1 MAMQT
6 EATERP
12 EPAEIDPAEHRRSLR
27 RAAMLTAGV
36 GVIHAVLFLLSYWL
50 LSDAPG
56 PKSTD
61 QEFVDY
67 YSGEGN
73 RRVVIV
79 GLYLMPFA
87 GIAFV
92 WFIVALRMWISGSVR
107 RENVLFSNIQ
117 LVTGIIYVALFFVAA
132 AAESVVAAS
141 VEFSDNPIDPT
152 TARQFP
158 QLGSAVLFV
167 FAMRMAA
174 MFVIMTSNI
183 GRVAG
188 ILPRWFAY
196 AGFLV
201 GLFLLLSATFNPAF
215 VLVFPVWILV
225 LCAFLIKRAREIP
238 SDIPIPPLPD
248 QLGPR
253 PIPWKPED
261 V

>member
-1 MAMQT
+1 MATDAYAQV
-6 EATERP
+6 ESVEV
-12 EPAEIDPAEHRRSLR
+12 DPIEHRRSLR

-36 GVIHAVLFLLSYWL
+36 GIVHAVLFLLSYWL

-67 YSGEGN
+67 YSGDEH
-73 RRVVIV
+73 RRVMIV

-92 WFIVALRMWISGSVR
+92 WFIVALRMWISRSVR

-132 AAESVVAAS
+132 AAASVVAAS
-141 VEFSDNPIDPT
+141 VEFTDTPIDPT
-152 TARQFP
+152 SAREFP

-174 MFVIMTSNI
+174 MFVFTTSTI
-183 GRVAG
+183 GRTAG

-201 GLFLLLSATFNPAF
+201 GLFLLLSASFNRAL

-238 SDIPIPPLPD
+238 TDIPVPPPD
-248 QLGPR
+248 QLEFRPR
-253 PIPWKPED
+253 PWKPED

>member
-1 MAMQT
+1 MASDANIQ
-6 EATERP
+6 
-12 EPAEIDPAEHRRSLR
+12 AELGHVDPAEHRRSLR

-36 GVIHAVLFLLSYWL
+36 GMIHAVLFLISYWL

-73 RRVVIV
+73 RRVIVV

-92 WFIVALRMWISGSVR
+92 WFIVALRMWISRSVR

-132 AAESVVAAS
+132 AAESTVAVS
-141 VEFSDNPIDPT
+141 IEFTETPIDPT
-152 TARQFP
+152 WARQFP
-158 QLGSAVLFV
+158 QLGSAVLSV

-174 MFVIMTSNI
+174 MFVITTSNI
-183 GRVAG
+183 GRTAG
-188 ILPRWFAY
+188 ILPRWFAH
-196 AGFLV
+196 AGFLT
-201 GLFLLLSATFNPAF
+201 GLFLLLSATFNRTL
-215 VLVFPVWILV
+215 VLVVPVWILV
-225 LCAFLIKRAREIP
+225 LCAFLLKRAR
-238 SDIPIPPLPD
+238 
-248 QLGPR
+248 
-253 PIPWKPED
+253 
-261 V
+261 